1 MKITWLILGIVA
13 FGMIYIIFVNKA
25 STRWYFHKIES
36 NNLDAV
42 MFDYNL
48 VKLEVMQAEKKLWND
63 VSLSVSQQDPIKI
76 LTDVVTITHR
86 GVAFQ

>member
-1 MKITWLILGIVA
+1 
-13 FGMIYIIFVNKA
+13 
-25 STRWYFHKIES
+25 
-36 NNLDAV
+36 